1 MKFYETTYDEYI
13 NSCKTYNI
21 HPELEETIQSIS
33 TNFAKLSNIILY
45 GPTGVG
51 KYTQALNIIKKF
63 SPSGLKYD
71 KHIKLENDKQHYCY
85 KISDIHYEIDMS
97 LLGVNS
103 KILWH
108 DLFNQITDIIQVKQE
123 KHGIILCTNF
133 HMIHTELLD
142 IFYSYMQQYNNKYSN
157 ILVKFIILTE
167 QASFIPNSI
176 INNCA
181 LLHIKRPSKEHYVYI
196 AVQNQSNQIVSRL
209 HTGNEGG
216 AKSANKKKGATKEEK
231 DVVIEEKQNGLDN
244 EKHTSIIQK
253 HSQLRRNLIKKE
265 IFDTIIKNM
274 DHNEIYNCK
283 DVRSFSILVH
293 KSDIP
298 VDVFTTICNSIIKLM
313 ETPDELVF
321 TEFRDV
327 IYDILI
333 YNLDVTECVWY
344 IFTHFIKKGL
354 LSKKNIQNILRKTFI
369 FLKQYNNNYRPIY
382 HLESIFFYIINK
394 VHSYK

>member
-13 NSCKTYNI
+13 NSYKTYNI
-21 HPELEETIQSIS
+21 HPELEDTIQNIPKDFS
-33 TNFAKLSNIILY
+33 KLSNIILY
-45 GPTGVG
+45 GQSGVG

-63 SPSGLKYD
+63 SPSGLKYE

-85 KISDIHYEIDMS
+85 KISDVHYEIDMS

-123 KHGIILCTNF
+123 KHGIIMCSNF

-157 ILVKFIILTE
+157 ILVKFILLTE
-167 QASFIPNSI
+167 HASFIPNSI
-176 INNCA
+176 INNSL
-181 LLHIKRPSKEHYVYI
+181 LLHIKRPDKEHYVYI

-209 HTGNEGG
+209 HKNET
-216 AKSANKKKGATKEEK
+216 AKQTSKKKQSK
-231 DVVIEEKQNGLDN
+231 DETQNITAEEKQVGIDD
-244 EKHTSIIQK
+244 EKHTTIIQK
-253 HSQLRRNLIKKE
+253 HSILRRNLIKKDV
-265 IFDTIIKNM
+265 FDTVIRNM
-274 DHNEIYNCK
+274 DHTIINNCK
-283 DVRSFSILVH
+283 DVRSFSLLVH
-293 KSDIP
+293 QSDIP
-298 VDVFTTICNSIIKLM
+298 VNVFTTICNSIIKQM
-313 ETPDELVF
+313 ENPDELIF

-333 YNLDVTECVWY
+333 YNLDPTECLWY
-344 IFTHFIKKGL
+344 VLSHFIKKGL
-354 LSKKNIQNILRKTFI
+354 LTNKNIKNILRKTFI

-394 VHSYK
+394 IHGYK